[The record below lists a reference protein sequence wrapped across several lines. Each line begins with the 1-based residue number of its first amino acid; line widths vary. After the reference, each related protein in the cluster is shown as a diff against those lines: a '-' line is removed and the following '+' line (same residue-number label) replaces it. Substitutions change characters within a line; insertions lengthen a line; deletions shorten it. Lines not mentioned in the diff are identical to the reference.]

1 MGVPNRLQFAVTR
14 EDPNVELAVLSR
26 FPRSRLLLIAS
37 GGCTA
42 LTLRALLPD
51 AHITLVD
58 ANPEQLQHVDRKL
71 AALRELRGAD
81 LLRAFGVG
89 EAGRASELTEGG
101 NFEGLFRGLRQFTHD
116 FVLPREAWLRL
127 FGDEPSAF
135 DIAELRAAFFT
146 NAYWPVG
153 FQLFFSD
160 ALLNTMFGPDATQHA
175 VPGSYP
181 GYFQGLIERGLLR
194 DDARNNPF
202 LQHIFLGHYM
212 DREAC
217 VPPFLKPS
225 SLHTG
230 APESARGQLAS
241 FAGFVEDLPNL
252 HEHDFV
258 NLSNILDWT
267 APEGV
272 ARLCTRLADRLA
284 PGSVVLW
291 RQLNHQRDIE
301 ACFGGRFTFDP
312 DFGAELQR
320 SDRSLFYSSIHVGV
334 RT

>member
-1 MGVPNRLQFAVTR
+1 MSPRNRLQFAVTR
-14 EDPNVELAVLSR
+14 EDPNVELEVLAR

-42 LTLRALLPD
+42 LTLRAVMPD

-58 ANPEQLQHVDRKL
+58 ANPEQLAHVDRKL
-71 AALRELRGAD
+71 AALRDLRGAD
-81 LLRAFGVG
+81 RLRAFNVG
-89 EAGRASELTEGG
+89 APSDPAGLSECG
-101 NFEGLFRGLRQFTHD
+101 NFESLFRGLRGFVHD
-116 FVLPREAWLRL
+116 FVLPGEAWLRF
-127 FGDEPSAF
+127 FGEGAF
-135 DIAELRAAFFT
+135 DVAELHAAFAS
-146 NAYWPVG
+146 AYWPVA

-181 GYFQGLIERGLLR
+181 GYFQELLERGLLR

-217 VPPFLKPS
+217 VPPFLQRPVAPS
-225 SLHTG
+225 FERFH
-230 APESARGQLAS
+230 
-241 FAGFVEDLPNL
+241 GFVEDVPNL

-267 APEGV
+267 APAGV
-272 ARLCTRLADRLA
+272 TRLCTLLADRLA
-284 PGSVVLW
+284 PGAVVLW
-291 RQLNHQRDIE
+291 RQLNHARDIE
-301 ACFGGRFTFDP
+301 ACFGERFTFHP
-312 DFGAELQR
+312 ELGAQLQR
-320 SDRSLFYSSIHVGV
+320 RDRSLFYSSIHVGV